1 MATTGDTPFILRPA
15 LRTALT
21 AAGFTASRLNGVT
34 TLRAF
39 LGVVGVRKCYFCVC
53 RTGGWLCFI
62 ARTADKDALGYKLWE
77 SNPAVFDGKGETDY
91 SDAVVRALI
100 RARLASEIL

>member
-1 MATTGDTPFILRPA
+1 MAGGDTPFTLKLA
-15 LRTALT
+15 LRVALNQT
-21 AAGFTASRLNGVT
+21 GFDATRLNGVT
-34 TLRAF
+34 GLRAF
-39 LGVVGVRKCYFCVC
+39 LSVIGARKCYFCVC

-77 SNPAVFDGKGETDY
+77 STPAVFDGKGETDY
-91 SDAVVRALI
+91 SNAVVRALI